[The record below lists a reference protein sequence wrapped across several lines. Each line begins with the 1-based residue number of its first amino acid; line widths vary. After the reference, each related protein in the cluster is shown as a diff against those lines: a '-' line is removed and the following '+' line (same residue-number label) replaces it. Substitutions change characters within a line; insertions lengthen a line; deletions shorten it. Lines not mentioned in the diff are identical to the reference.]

1 MYGSERFCLVQVAQT
16 RSCASCVTI
25 QWMSSFLHVV
35 MKLCVENVPPRLNV
49 ALSARYNVHMYK
61 MYMCMCI
68 NMYTI
73 HVCIVHVYMCI
84 MYIHVQCTCT
94 CTCETLSSHF
104 FSYYKSAC
112 HGFFFKTS
120 VCDLMI
126 LSDSVCCCLQI
137 SVDGV
142 YSAVCVNCRQRE
154 AKFRQ
159 NCGHMMCHS

>member
-1 MYGSERFCLVQVAQT
+1 MYGSERFHYVCLVQVAQT

-73 HVCIVHVYMCI
+73 HVCIVHVYM
-84 MYIHVQCTCT
+84 YIHVHVHALVKPC
-94 CTCETLSSHF
+94 LHI